1 MIAAAPRS
9 LARLALL
16 VVVALGVS
24 GCCRRL
30 RRAPGGGEQ
39 EPDPP
44 PVGSVVNLG
53 DAVHPP
59 GNEEKPIDHQWVVSR
74 LKPNSYRLGY
84 ALASKEESSIHQ
96 AHLDYAKKVRFQDE
110 GDGKFRWFPPPG
122 CEGDIHCVFDD
133 LAVNSRAGLEP
144 IIQGFLRRAKEAKL
158 SSLDLAE
165 LMVSFVQQIRYEI
178 PKAEPFGVLA
188 PALVVSQKR
197 GDCDSKSLLLHI
209 MLHAAGIDSVLVS
222 SEAHRHSML
231 GVALPAQGTTFTT
244 NGRQYAF
251 TETTAKGSPIGFIDP
266 KLLKPNDWRP
276 VAVRVPG
283 APADAR
289 PPPSAPVKVK
299 KGRR

>member
-1 MIAAAPRS
+1 MIAAPRT

-16 VVVALGVS
+16 AVVALGVS

-30 RRAPGGGEQ
+30 RRAPPGSAEQ
-39 EPDPP
+39 APDPP
-44 PVGSVVNLG
+44 SVGSLVDLG

-59 GNEEKPIDHQWVVSR
+59 GHAEKPVDHQWVAWR

-84 ALASKEESSIHQ
+84 ALASKEERSIHQ
-96 AHLDYAKKVRFQDE
+96 AQLDYAKRVRHFDE
-110 GDGKFRWFPPPG
+110 GDGRFRWFPPPG

-133 LAVNSRAGLEP
+133 LAVHSRAGLEP
-144 IIQGFLRRAKEAKL
+144 IIQGFLRRAREAKL

-197 GDCDSKSLLLHI
+197 GDCDSKSLLLLI
-209 MLHAAGIDSVLVS
+209 MLHAAGIESVLVS

-231 GVALPAQGTTFTT
+231 GIALPAQGTTFTT

-266 KLLKPNDWRP
+266 KLLRPNDWRP

-283 APADAR
+283 APADPR
-289 PPPSAPVKVK
+289 PPSSAPIKVK
-299 KGRR
+299 KGKR

>member
-1 MIAAAPRS
+1 MDLRA
-9 LARLALL
+9 LARLTILAA
-16 VVVALGVS
+16 VVIGAS

-30 RRAPGGGEQ
+30 RQAPGGVEQ
-39 EPDPP
+39 DPDPP
-44 PVGSVVNLG
+44 SVGPLVDLG
-53 DAVHPP
+53 VAAYPAGKP
-59 GNEEKPIDHQWVVSR
+59 EKPVDHQWVARRV
-74 LKPNSYRLGY
+74 KPNTYRLGY
-84 ALASKEESSIHQ
+84 ALAQKEANGIHRAQ
-96 AHLDYAKKVRFQDE
+96 LDYAKKVRHEDQGE
-110 GDGKFRWFPPPG
+110 GRFRWFPPPG

-133 LAVNSRAGLEP
+133 LASTSRAGLEP
-144 IIQGFLRRAKEAKL
+144 IVQGFLRRAREAKL

-209 MLHAAGIDSVLVS
+209 MLHAVGVDSMLIS

-231 GVALPAQGTTFTT
+231 GIALPAEGTTFTAS
-244 NGRQYAF
+244 GRQYAF

-266 KLLKPNDWRP
+266 KLLRPNDWRP
-276 VAVRVPG
+276 VPVRVPG
-283 APADAR
+283 AQAT
-289 PPPSAPVKVK
+289 PPVNSAPIKVK